1 MAAAE
6 NASSRKEARH
16 LINESTKLMANQDNT
31 KTYKPSRYSIP
42 ELFKMIEFQEDCLR
56 KAEAQANI
64 ARQMIEML
72 TGTIKAQQEAGE

>member
-42 ELFKMIEFQEDCLR
+42 DLLKMIEFQESALR
-56 KAEAQANI
+56 KAETQANI